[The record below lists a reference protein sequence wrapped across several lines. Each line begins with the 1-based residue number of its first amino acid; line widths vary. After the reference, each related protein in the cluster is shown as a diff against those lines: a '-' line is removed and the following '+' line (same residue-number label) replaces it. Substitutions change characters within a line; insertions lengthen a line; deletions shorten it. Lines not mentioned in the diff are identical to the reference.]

1 MSDAAPAPVLLAD
14 GRVALQFECFPG
26 WTLAHLLTDLDGATA
41 SDIREALLQA
51 ILPSTAG
58 HLVLDLSATPFLDSA
73 GLGAIVAVYRQ
84 LRQASDGAR
93 QVILI
98 GPSRVMQELL
108 QLTHLERYLPWFP
121 TRQDAALAHPW
132 LTPVGKA

>member
-1 MSDAAPAPVLLAD
+1 MSDAAPAPVRLAD

-26 WTLAHLLTDLDGATA
+26 GILAHLLTDLDGGTA
-41 SDIREALLQA
+41 SDIRDALLQA
-51 ILPSTAG
+51 ILPSAAG
-58 HLVLDLSATPFLDSA
+58 HLVLDLTATPFMDSA

-84 LRQASDGAR
+84 LRQVSDGTR

-108 QLTHLERYLPWFP
+108 QLTHLERYLPWFS
-121 TRQDAALAHPW
+121 TRQDAAVAYPW
-132 LTPVGKA
+132 LTPVGAA